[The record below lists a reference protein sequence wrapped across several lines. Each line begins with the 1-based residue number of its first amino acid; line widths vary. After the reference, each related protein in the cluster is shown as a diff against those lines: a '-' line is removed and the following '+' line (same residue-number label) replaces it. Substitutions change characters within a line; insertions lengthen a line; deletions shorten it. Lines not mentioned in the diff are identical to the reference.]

1 MMPSFALFANR
12 NCLGLRD
19 LATIPTLG
27 ITAPLLFGLALG
39 GLERPFGLLT
49 LLIVPQRWRMT

>member
-1 MMPSFALFANR
+1 MMASFALFANR

-27 ITAPLLFGLALG
+27 IMAPLLFGLAVI
-39 GLERPFGLLT
+39 GLASDALAQDGTRS
-49 LLIVPQRWRMT
+49 